1 MLREQELDE
10 KLASLTEEDIQN
22 LKGDELEELE
32 EYLAGDDEHE
42 EPEPAQLNVHISD
55 GETKEEAVAKLAIKP
70 EFHAAATLLQIDD
83 SHIGNVD
90 LEINALIGELEK
102 QTEMM
107 RKQDLSTADAMLASQ
122 AHMLDML
129 FYRLVRR
136 SDANSNGGF
145 LEAAGSYMKLAMR
158 AQSQCRMTWET
169 AAKIKNPPVI
179 VKQQNVA
186 HNQQVNNGGET
197 ENPPN
202 ELSEVSHELL
212 PDKRNA
218 GAAIP
223 INPRAQA
230 VGALDRTKVG
240 AG

>member
-1 MLREQELDE
+1 MLCEQELDE

-22 LKGDELEELE
+22 LKGDELEELAEHVYGE
-32 EYLAGDDEHE
+32 EAFEDD
-42 EPEPAQLNVHISD
+42 EPEPPPLHITVNK
-55 GETKEEAVAKLAIKP
+55 GETKEEVVARLAIKP
-70 EFHAAATLLQIDD
+70 EFHAAATLLQIDE

-102 QTEMM
+102 QTEKMS
-107 RKQDLSTADAMLASQ
+107 KQDLSTADAMLASQ

-136 SDANSNGGF
+136 SDANSNSGF
-145 LEAAGSYMKLAMR
+145 LEAAGTYMKLAMR

-169 AAKIKNPPVI
+169 AAKIKTPPVI

-186 HNQQVNNGGET
+186 HNQQVNNEIPQSKLAEGE
-197 ENPPN
+197 
-202 ELSEVSHELL
+202 HELL
-212 PDKRNA
+212 PDKSDKR
-218 GAAIP
+218 AAIP
-223 INPRAQA
+223 INPSVAPL
-230 VGALDRTKVG
+230 GEIHGTKVG

>member
-10 KLASLTEEDIQN
+10 KLASLTEEDIQS
-22 LKGDELEELE
+22 LKGDELEELAEHVYGE
-32 EYLAGDDEHE
+32 EAFEDDK
-42 EPEPAQLNVHISD
+42 PKPPPLQITVNK
-55 GETKEEAVAKLAIKP
+55 GETKEEVVARLAIKP
-70 EFHAAATLLQIDD
+70 EFHAAATLLQIDE

-122 AHMLDML
+122 SHMLDML

-136 SDANSNGGF
+136 SDANSNSGY
-145 LEAAGSYMKLAMR
+145 LEAAGTYMKLAMR

-186 HNQQVNNGGET
+186 HNQQVNNEIPQSKLAEG
-197 ENPPN
+197 N
-202 ELSEVSHELL
+202 HELL
-212 PDKRNA
+212 PDKSDKK
-218 GAAIP
+218 AAIP
-223 INPRAQA
+223 INPSVAPL
-230 VGALDRTKVG
+230 GEIHGTKVG